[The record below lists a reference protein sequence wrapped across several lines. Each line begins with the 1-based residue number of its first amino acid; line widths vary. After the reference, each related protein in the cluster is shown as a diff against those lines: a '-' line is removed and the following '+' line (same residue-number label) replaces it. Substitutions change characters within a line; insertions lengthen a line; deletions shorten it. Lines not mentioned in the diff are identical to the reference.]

1 MEKVR
6 LNKYLSAQGICSRR
20 EADKYIEAGKV
31 TIDGRVAGMG
41 EKVDGTEKILFDGR
55 AVSTAREE
63 KIVLAMNKPAGIVC
77 SSKEKDNIIDYLKY
91 PKRVYPVGRLD
102 KDSTGLILLT
112 NDGELMNEILK
123 ARNYHEKEY
132 QVTVNKP
139 VTEEFIR
146 GMGGGVPILDTV
158 TRPCKV
164 TKTGKNSFRII
175 LTQGLNRQI
184 RRMCEY
190 FGYKVV
196 TLKRV
201 RIMNLY
207 IDGLEEGKYREIRPE
222 ERKKLEEMLSSEKS
236 EKRTGGS
243 HERIIHKKNERAGR
257 KAPGSV
263 QGLLSGR
270 QGDHVQRGVR
280 RPVRHSERTGERNR
294 DRSGRQSNR

>member
-55 AVSTAREE
+55 AVNTAREK

-132 QVTVNKP
+132 EVRVRERITAD
-139 VTEEFIR
+139 FIR
-146 GMGGGVPILDTV
+146 GMSEGVWLSELGV
-158 TRPCKV
+158 KTRPCKV
-164 TKTGKNSFRII
+164 KKVDAYTFRII

-184 RRMCEY
+184 RRMCAY
-190 FGYKVV
+190 FNFRVV
-196 TLKRV
+196 TLKRI
-201 RIMNLY
+201 RIMNILLG
-207 IDGLEEGKYREIRPE
+207 DLKEGEWREIKGRE
-222 ERKKLEEMLSSEKS
+222 LRELR
-236 EKRTGGS
+236 GGIG
-243 HERIIHKKNERAGR
+243 HE
-257 KAPGSV
+257 
-263 QGLLSGR
+263 
-270 QGDHVQRGVR
+270 
-280 RPVRHSERTGERNR
+280 
-294 DRSGRQSNR
+294 

>member
-6 LNKYLSAQGICSRR
+6 LNKYLSGQGICSRR

-31 TIDGRVAGMG
+31 TINGHIAGMG
-41 EKVDGTEKILFDGR
+41 EKVDGTEEILFDGR
-55 AVSTAREE
+55 LVSAAREE

-132 QVTVNKP
+132 EVRVRERITAD
-139 VTEEFIR
+139 FIR
-146 GMGGGVPILDTV
+146 GMSEGIWLSELGVK

-164 TKTGKNSFRII
+164 KKVDAYTFRII

-184 RRMCEY
+184 RRMCAY
-190 FGYKVV
+190 FNFRVV
-196 TLKRV
+196 TLKRI
-201 RIMNLY
+201 RIMNIQLG
-207 IDGLEEGKYREIRPE
+207 DLKEGEWREIKGRE
-222 ERKKLEEMLSSEKS
+222 LRELR
-236 EKRTGGS
+236 GGIV
-243 HERIIHKKNERAGR
+243 HE
-257 KAPGSV
+257 
-263 QGLLSGR
+263 
-270 QGDHVQRGVR
+270 
-280 RPVRHSERTGERNR
+280 
-294 DRSGRQSNR
+294 

>member
-112 NDGELMNEILK
+112 NDGELMNEVLK
-123 ARNYHEKEY
+123 ARNY
-132 QVTVNKP
+132 
-139 VTEEFIR
+139 
-146 GMGGGVPILDTV
+146 D
-158 TRPCKV
+158 
-164 TKTGKNSFRII
+164 
-175 LTQGLNRQI
+175 
-184 RRMCEY
+184 
-190 FGYKVV
+190 
-196 TLKRV
+196 
-201 RIMNLY
+201 
-207 IDGLEEGKYREIRPE
+207 
-222 ERKKLEEMLSSEKS
+222 EM
-236 EKRTGGS
+236 
-243 HERIIHKKNERAGR
+243 
-257 KAPGSV
+257 V
-263 QGLLSGR
+263 
-270 QGDHVQRGVR
+270 
-280 RPVRHSERTGERNR
+280 
-294 DRSGRQSNR
+294 

>member
-31 TIDGRVAGMG
+31 TINGHMAGMG
-41 EKVDGTEKILFDGR
+41 EKVDGTEEILFDGKL
-55 AVSTAREE
+55 VSAAREE

-132 QVTVNKP
+132 EVRVRERITAD
-139 VTEEFIR
+139 FIR
-146 GMGGGVPILDTV
+146 GMSEGVWLSELGV
-158 TRPCKV
+158 KTRPCKV
-164 TKTGKNSFRII
+164 KKVDAYTFRII

-184 RRMCEY
+184 RRMCAY
-190 FGYKVV
+190 FNFRVV
-196 TLKRV
+196 TLKRI
-201 RIMNLY
+201 RIMNIPLG
-207 IDGLEEGKYREIRPE
+207 DLKEGEWREIKGRE
-222 ERKKLEEMLSSEKS
+222 LRELR
-236 EKRTGGS
+236 GGIV
-243 HERIIHKKNERAGR
+243 HE
-257 KAPGSV
+257 
-263 QGLLSGR
+263 
-270 QGDHVQRGVR
+270 
-280 RPVRHSERTGERNR
+280 
-294 DRSGRQSNR
+294 